1 MSVHPFLFVVQEV
14 GDRAWVHRGHVLC
27 ETPNVRHG
35 SDGFHGALR
44 GHVVLVVRGF
54 LRPKLGCVL
63 DVDALVLLCLLQEEL
78 DEGAVVFKQAPLGP
92 QYFYFGI

>member
-1 MSVHPFLFVVQEV
+1 
-14 GDRAWVHRGHVLC
+14 
-27 ETPNVRHG
+27 
-35 SDGFHGALR
+35 
-44 GHVVLVVRGF
+44 
-54 LRPKLGCVL
+54 L